1 MSKRTLWLIAVP
13 AALVAAAC
21 APKADTAA
29 DEAAIKK
36 INDNVV
42 RWFQNKNADSLA
54 STYAENAVDMNS
66 NQPPSK
72 GREAIRTSYAQLFAA
87 PGAKLNIQPKATT
100 VSGDL
105 AVSDG
110 SYTLSMTGPGGAP
123 MDDSGNY
130 VVVLKKT
137 NGTWMVTEA
146 IGTSEKPLPAPPAAP
161 AKKKGK

>member
-1 MSKRTLWLIAVP
+1 MLWLVAAPAV
-13 AALVAAAC
+13 LLAAAC

-42 RWFQNKNADSLA
+42 RWFQNKNADSVA
-54 STYAENAVDMNS
+54 SVYADDAVDMGPNA
-66 NQPPSK
+66 PPAR
-72 GREAIRTSYAQLFAA
+72 GRAAILAEYTQFFAA
-87 PGAKLNIQPKATT
+87 PGFKGTVQPKGVM

-105 AVSDG
+105 AVTDG

-137 NGTWMVTEA
+137 NGNWMVTEG
-146 IGTSEKPLPAPPAAP
+146 INTSERPLPAPPAAP
-161 AKKKGK
+161 AKKKGM